1 MNFHYESKEVD
12 GITQA
17 RQSFSGRLLSDAQ
30 FEEAVAVTG
39 ILERQIKSSGS
50 FKEKLTDY
58 SYAMARSER
67 KDAIK
72 IESRV
77 RDIFKARTGFTMN
90 EMREGLLQRERE
102 LFGTPAQQPA
112 LSNDFTAAEAV
123 PGAVSDEQKARAYKA
138 ANDVGQMVSE
148 GTLLTFNRAVS
159 YEAAILAT
167 ELNITDAGAK
177 RFMKDAFMETENRDF
192 WEWGKELDNEYFQ
205 PQVEADKQQRQEERS
220 QGRARQYSRS

>member
-1 MNFHYESKEVD
+1 MNFHYEHKEVD
-12 GITQA
+12 GIVEA
-17 RQSFSGRLLSDAQ
+17 RESFSGRLLSDSQ
-30 FEEAVAVTG
+30 FEETVAITG

-67 KDAIK
+67 KDALK

-90 EMREGLLQRERE
+90 EMREGLLQRERA
-102 LFGTPAQQPA
+102 LLGTPAEEPS
-112 LSNDFTAAEAV
+112 LSNDFTAVEAV
-123 PGAVSDEQKARAYKA
+123 PGTVSNEQKARAYKA

-167 ELNITDAGAK
+167 EFNITDAGAK
-177 RFMKDAFMETENRDF
+177 RFMKDVFTETENRDF
-192 WEWGKELDNEYFQ
+192 WEWGKELDKEYFQ
-205 PQVEADKQQRQEERS
+205 PSVEAEKQQRQSERS
-220 QGRARQYSRS
+220 QGRSRHYSR